1 MRGNT
6 PLIKFGKIPKNKAIE
21 VCQFGNPIKQALHYR
36 ELIDQGQFVS
46 QQDLADIL
54 GVARS
59 NISHFLALSRLDEE
73 ARSYILQLDDGDV
86 RLKLLNERR
95 LRRPT
100 RIKDKAVQRQEFWE
114 LVGDK
119 AINIC

>member
-1 MRGNT
+1 M
-6 PLIKFGKIPKNKAIE
+6 
-21 VCQFGNPIKQALHYR
+21 HYI

-46 QQDLADIL
+46 QQNLADIL

-59 NISHFLALSRLDEE
+59 NISHFLALLRLDEE
-73 ARSYILQLDDGDV
+73 AGSYILQLDDGDV

-95 LRRPT
+95 LRRLT
-100 RIKDKAVQRQEFWE
+100 RIKDKAVQRQEFLE